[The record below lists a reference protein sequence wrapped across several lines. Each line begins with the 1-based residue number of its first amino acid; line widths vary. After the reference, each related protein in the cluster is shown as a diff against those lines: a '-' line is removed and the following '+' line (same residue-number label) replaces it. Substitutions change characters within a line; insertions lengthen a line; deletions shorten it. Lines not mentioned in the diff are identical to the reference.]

1 MCIYTHKMWE
11 KYGLKDV
18 AAFNQQFGKGIML
31 NESSLSFAISQANK
45 TGSWLRA
52 CAYIVRAVLIDHVFE
67 DGNKR
72 TSAAVIIAFFKDND
86 IQFDQQE
93 IPKGIAK
100 ILRKNITSLAAIE
113 QVIQNAI
120 I

>member
-1 MCIYTHKMWE
+1 MWE
-11 KYGLKDV
+11 KYSIKDV
-18 AAFNQQFGKGIML
+18 AAFNQQFGRGIML
-31 NESSLSFAISQANK
+31 NESSLNFAISQSNK

-52 CAYIVRAVLIDHVFE
+52 CAYLVRAVLIDHVFE

-72 TSAAVIIAFFKDND
+72 TAASIIIAFFKEND

-93 IPKGIAK
+93 IPRGIAK
-100 ILRKNITSLAAIE
+100 ILQKNITSLAAIE